1 MNSEKKQRS
10 ILESII
16 QKGYEA
22 CNNCNLIN
30 DLSSSEYLQKIA
42 QKLVEYYGLEVN
54 PESFKTTTDFLSA
67 LDRILRDHFSSL
79 GLDTKKFQQLQQD
92 TNNTDVAWK
101 YLAAATMSILQKRQL
116 LPKFVGVG
124 GLANFLS
131 SPR

>member
-10 ILESII
+10 KLETII
-16 QKGYEA
+16 QKGYDA

-30 DLSSSEYLQKIA
+30 DLSSTKYLQKIA
-42 QKLVEYYGLEVN
+42 QKLVGYYGLEVA

-67 LDRILRDHFSSL
+67 LDRILRDHFPIL
-79 GLDTKKFQQLQQD
+79 GLDTKKLQQLHQN
-92 TNNTDVAWK
+92 TGNTDVSWK
-101 YLAAATMSILQKRQL
+101 YLAAATMIILQKRQL
-116 LPKFVGVG
+116 LPKFVGVR